1 MDKNKLNFNPFV
13 NGDLYGM
20 VGQMIKKALYSFQTC
35 IPAIVKEV
43 SDNRGY
49 VVVSPA
55 VEQSNIHQE
64 SVPWADIKLPV
75 YTPFCKS
82 VLISCPL
89 TVGDTGWIVAGDL
102 DSSLFLKDPS
112 KKARQGVFNRHE
124 YQFGFFVPCRMGDY
138 ELDSGDEGFVVKVG
152 ETKIVIKDDE
162 VDIVSSN
169 PLKINAKS
177 VSIESEGN
185 NIEIDG
191 VNFKNHTHKV
201 VDDGGTP
208 TLSTT
213 ATIGSSTT
221 VGVISGNTGGVNVS

>member
-1 MDKNKLNFNPFV
+1 MDKNLMNFNPIA
-13 NGDLYGM
+13 NDSLYG
-20 VGQMIKKALYSFQTC
+20 VIGQMIKKALYSFQTC

-43 SDNRGY
+43 GENRGY

-55 VEQSNIHQE
+55 VEQSNIYDE

-89 TVGDTGWIVAGDL
+89 AVGDTGWIVAGDL
-102 DSSLFLKDPS
+102 DPSLFLSDTS
-112 KKARQGVFNRHE
+112 KTAKQGIFTRHE
-124 YQFGFFVPCRMGDY
+124 YQFGFFVPCRFGEY

-191 VNFKNHTHKV
+191 VNFKNHTHTTDV
-201 VDDGGTP
+201 PALTVSNATP
-208 TLSTT
+208 AS
-213 ATIGSSTT
+213 AGPVTT
-221 VGVISGNTGGVNVS
+221 VAQSVTSGGVN

>member
-1 MDKNKLNFNPFV
+1 MNFNPV
-13 NGDLYGM
+13 ANNNLYGM
-20 VGQMIKKALYSFQTC
+20 IGQMIKKALYSFQTC

-43 SDNRGY
+43 GENRGY

-75 YTPFCKS
+75 YTPFSKS

-89 TVGDTGWIVAGDL
+89 AVGDTGWIVAGDL
-102 DSSLFLKDPS
+102 DPSLFLADTT
-112 KKARQGVFNRHE
+112 KKAKQGVFTRHE
-124 YQFGFFVPCRMGDY
+124 YQFGFFVPCRMGEY
-138 ELDSGDEGFVVKVG
+138 ELDSGDDGFIVKYG
-152 ETKIVIKDDE
+152 QTKIMIKDDE
-162 VDIVSSN
+162 VSISSSN

-177 VSIESEGN
+177 VSIVSDGN
-185 NIEIDG
+185 NKVTIDG
-191 VNFKNHTHKV
+191 VNFKSHTHKV
-201 VDDGGTP
+201 VNGSGQP

-221 VGVISGNTGGVNVS
+221 VGTISGYTGEVYTGS